1 MAPEVMKGLKH
12 TGSVDY
18 FAVGVITYELM
29 MGKRPYVG
37 KNRSEI
43 KEQMMI
49 KQVFLDEDNTPKG
62 WSQESAD
69 FINRLLLRKDTKR
82 LGYYNDLEV
91 RKHPWL
97 SSINFRDLI
106 NFKIESPF
114 IPSKNY
120 DNYDKQY
127 CQEIEQIGITTKL
140 RYEDYI
146 NDERYSG
153 IFEGFTFYNM
163 DETKIKNHKIYKKPN
178 IKYIKNELNLNMN
191 NNLVKKKYKTINID
205 YIDKLINHNLSQ
217 KLNKNISLI
226 KNPNFTSKR
235 VQNISPIKIDN
246 PLTYRKGR
254 DLNNKS
260 LNYSNANE
268 STNKKTPRTN
278 LKDNENSSLIN
289 DNSKI
294 SLKNGEDIYIMA
306 SPMMSRGR
314 INIDNNNNYIDN
326 SFRKNANHSFVE
338 TNYSKGKILK
348 RSYSSSKLDNNNN
361 GNILNLLFNN
371 INNIKK
377 NENIN
382 GNYSY
387 GHYSKINTPLN
398 YNNINKEKTNS
409 DKRPNY
415 NYINY
420 NNYNTSKSINHH
432 HNISFLEKPKNNVP
446 YLVNNTKLYYQYN
459 SNNYNNNN
467 NEFKFRNKNLN
478 YIFDESSNNASKD
491 NILKIK
497 ENNDIKRHYSNF
509 MIKQKIPKNPINL
522 KNRKIERK
530 SNNMIDI
537 GHKSMSFNK
546 FQKIEPPHIKKN
558 SNISLYIDKY
568 GNNSYFREENNLNE
582 KYKKEDNIIYN
593 YKKFDKHNSMN
604 NINNKQGDNSF
615 NIEKN
620 SYKRISNI
628 IKYNLNCNH
637 LNINSM
643 NNNYYE
649 SNNKSNRNI
658 NNSNNKIIKN
668 EKNLAYKQI
677 PLPITDKKKHSKKMI
692 KNNENEKSHNYNYS
706 NPQINIINNNIIN
719 NNLIINSPIN
729 YNNENFNNNKDSKN
743 TMFSKYLKIPF
754 NNKLNNNNNSLKK
767 EKNDIISKKKNEI
780 AFCKYKY
787 LDNFDK
793 YKKIKNNTHNN
804 KDIIDKNGNKHI
816 NNINNMI
823 RKKIKEKY
831 QTIK

>member
-1 MAPEVMKGLKH
+1 M
-12 TGSVDY
+12 
-18 FAVGVITYELM
+18 
-29 MGKRPYVG
+29 
-37 KNRSEI
+37 
-43 KEQMMI
+43 
-49 KQVFLDEDNTPKG
+49 
-62 WSQESAD
+62 
-69 FINRLLLRKDTKR
+69 
-82 LGYYNDLEV
+82 
-91 RKHPWL
+91 
-97 SSINFRDLI
+97 
-106 NFKIESPF
+106 
-114 IPSKNY
+114 
-120 DNYDKQY
+120 
-127 CQEIEQIGITTKL
+127 
-140 RYEDYI
+140 
-146 NDERYSG
+146 
-153 IFEGFTFYNM
+153 
-163 DETKIKNHKIYKKPN
+163 
-178 IKYIKNELNLNMN
+178 
-191 NNLVKKKYKTINID
+191 
-205 YIDKLINHNLSQ
+205 
-217 KLNKNISLI
+217 
-226 KNPNFTSKR
+226 
-235 VQNISPIKIDN
+235 
-246 PLTYRKGR
+246 
-254 DLNNKS
+254 
-260 LNYSNANE
+260 
-268 STNKKTPRTN
+268 
-278 LKDNENSSLIN
+278 
-289 DNSKI
+289 
-294 SLKNGEDIYIMA
+294 
-306 SPMMSRGR
+306 
-314 INIDNNNNYIDN
+314 
-326 SFRKNANHSFVE
+326 
-338 TNYSKGKILK
+338 
-348 RSYSSSKLDNNNN
+348 
-361 GNILNLLFNN
+361 
-371 INNIKK
+371 
-377 NENIN
+377 
-382 GNYSY
+382 
-387 GHYSKINTPLN
+387 
-398 YNNINKEKTNS
+398 
-409 DKRPNY
+409 
-415 NYINY
+415 
-420 NNYNTSKSINHH
+420 
-432 HNISFLEKPKNNVP
+432 
-446 YLVNNTKLYYQYN
+446 YYQYN